1 MSQLFRHRRR
11 EKPPL
16 GSWLLGDPNEV
27 RHRQRL
33 RLRILLTIV
42 FVTTNG
48 IGAVLV
54 LLLVALVLPGQD
66 LMADEFDTN
75 NHVILP
81 VYLLLAMTIGGT
93 VGARIGIRD
102 AGWVADGREPTPR
115 ERSATLALPMR
126 LTFLQ
131 GLLWLGGVVVLGI
144 STALVDPS
152 AVPKVALT
160 IAFGGITVCAFSYVL
175 TEFTLR
181 ATAAKALEAGPD
193 MRRIRLTRVTDRTL
207 LAWCLGTGVP
217 VTGLMLVAAFSFSQD
232 VSTEQLAYT
241 ILALG
246 SITLI
251 FGLALTSLGARQI
264 TDPLRSVIAAMARIE
279 HDDELPGPIVVYDG
293 SELGELQ
300 TGFNRM
306 AEGLRER
313 ERIRDLFGRQ
323 VGLEVAEAALARD
336 PELGGEERYVAVMF
350 VDIVGSTAFAASRPP
365 REVVD
370 LLNRYFDV
378 VVSEVDRFGGIIN
391 KFEGDAALAVWGAP
405 AECEDP
411 AGLAMAAARA
421 VRRRLPVEVPECQAA
436 AGVGYGL
443 GVAGNIGARE
453 RFEYTVIGDA
463 VNEAARLCEL
473 AKQHPGLVLASD
485 RAVQAANEDEAK
497 RWCMGEEVLLRGRS
511 TKTRVAAPR
520 PD

>member
-1 MSQLFRHRRR
+1 MSRLFRRRRR

-27 RHRQRL
+27 THRQRL
-33 RLRILLTIV
+33 RLRGLLVIG
-42 FVTTNG
+42 FMATNG
-48 IGAVLV
+48 IGAAII
-54 LLLVALVLPGQD
+54 LLLVVLVIPGQD
-66 LMADEFDTN
+66 LTADEFNTVN
-75 NHVILP
+75 RVVLP
-81 VYLLLAMTIGGT
+81 IYLVLAAFVGVT
-93 VGARIGIRD
+93 VGARIGVRS
-102 AGWVADGREPTPR
+102 AGWAIDGREPTPR
-115 ERSATLALPMR
+115 ERSAALSLPWR
-126 LTFLQ
+126 LTIVQ
-131 GLLWLGGVVVLGI
+131 GLLWLGGAVVLGVAAAFI
-144 STALVDPS
+144 DVT

-160 IAFGGITVCAFSYVL
+160 TMFGGITVCAFSYVL

-181 ATAAKALEAGPD
+181 ATSAKAIEAGAD
-193 MRRIRLTRVTDRTL
+193 QRRIHLTRVTDRTL
-207 LAWCLGTGVP
+207 LAWCLGTGTP

-232 VSTEQLAYT
+232 VSVEQLAFT
-241 ILALG
+241 ILMLG

-251 FGLALTSLGARQI
+251 FGFALTALGARQI
-264 TDPLRSVIAAMARIE
+264 TDPLRSVIDAMARIE
-279 HDDELPGPIVVYDG
+279 HNELPESIVVYDG

-300 TGFNRM
+300 SGFNRM

-350 VDIVGSTAFAASRPP
+350 VDIVGSTALAASRPP

-378 VVSEVDRFGGIIN
+378 VVDEVDRFGGIIN
-391 KFEGDAALAVWGAP
+391 KFEGDAALAVFGAP
-405 AECEDP
+405 AEVDDP
-411 AGLAMAAARA
+411 AGRAMAAARA
-421 VRRRLPVEVPECQAA
+421 VRKRLPLEVPECQAA
-436 AGVGYGL
+436 TGVGYGL
-443 GVAGNIGARE
+443 GVAGNVGARS

-485 RAVQAANEDEAK
+485 RAVEAANGDEAK
-497 RWCMGEEVLLRGRS
+497 RWCMGEEVLLRGRI